1 MKDEYGS
8 ISASRHGM
16 TGLQARQSGVDGIP
30 IAQILTLIQVL
41 QEFYHIDKLDENAE

>member
-16 TGLQARQSGVDGIP
+16 KELQARQSGVDGIP

-41 QEFYHIDKLDENAE
+41 HHIDKLDENAE